1 VLKEQYAELSDL
13 KLVVM
18 ATKKPRKAPQRRRR
32 APRKAEALSKLENH
46 YITLNE
52 LFRAAKSAGF
62 SHEVAFWL
70 ITEPGASMPD
80 WINPSNQPT
89 EIIPRIDP
97 TEDEDND

>member
-1 VLKEQYAELSDL
+1 VLSEQYAESFKV

-52 LFRAAKSAGF
+52 IFLAAKAAGF
-62 SHEVAFWL
+62 SHDVAFWL

-80 WINPSNQPT
+80 WINPGNQPT

>member
-1 VLKEQYAELSDL
+1 
-13 KLVVM
+13 M

-52 LFRAAKSAGF
+52 MYRAAKTAGF
-62 SHEVAFWL
+62 SSDVAFWL
-70 ITEPGASMPD
+70 ITEPGSSLPD
-80 WINPSNQPT
+80 WVNPTNKPS

-97 TEDEDND
+97 TDDEDED

>member
-1 VLKEQYAELSDL
+1 MSEQYAGSYKV

-52 LFRAAKSAGF
+52 IFLAAKAAGF
-62 SHEVAFWL
+62 SHDVAFWL

>member
-1 VLKEQYAELSDL
+1 
-13 KLVVM
+13 M

-32 APRKAEALSKLENH
+32 APRKAEALNKIENH

-52 LFRAAKSAGF
+52 IFKAAKFAGF
-62 SHEVAFWL
+62 SDDVAFWL

-80 WINPSNQPT
+80 WINPGSQPT

-97 TEDEDND
+97 TEDEDED